1 MKRRIQTIL
10 QNLIAWIFS
19 AIIVIPIIIIALNSF
34 KNVKESNS
42 MSFHLPSV
50 WEFSN
55 YLEVIKR
62 GNLLI
67 GFCNSFS
74 YALLSTILLL
84 VVTLPCAFVLQRR
97 GAKRLYRILY
107 YVLIIGIALPLNNIA
122 LMKVMVG
129 LHLMNT
135 RVGIYLL
142 YAAIGLPLS
151 IFIAHGFMSGI
162 PRELDEAAVID
173 GCNACNLF
181 LNVIVPLL
189 KPVASTLFILNFLNT
204 WNDFTMAIYF
214 LNGSDKMPVT
224 LSVYNFFGQFQK
236 SWNLVCADIMLTAL
250 PVLIVYLFAQKYIIQ
265 GLTSGAVKG

>member
-1 MKRRIQTIL
+1 MKRKLQTIL
-10 QNLIAWIFS
+10 QNLVAWIFS
-19 AIIVIPIIIIALNSF
+19 AIIVVPIIIIALNSF
-34 KNVKESNS
+34 KNVRESNS
-42 MSFHLPSV
+42 MDFHLPSV

-55 YLEVIKR
+55 YLDVIKR

-67 GFCNSFS
+67 GFRNSFS
-74 YALLSTILLL
+74 YALISTLILLA
-84 VVTLPCAFVLQRR
+84 VTLPCAFVLQRR
-97 GAKRLYRILY
+97 ASRLYRILY

-135 RVGIYLL
+135 RTGIYLL

-151 IFIAHGFMSGI
+151 VFIAHGFMSGI

-173 GCNACNLF
+173 GCSSGKLF
-181 LNVIVPLL
+181 LKVILPLL

-224 LSVYNFFGQFQK
+224 LSVYNFFGQYQK
-236 SWNLVCADIMLTAL
+236 SCNLVCADIMLTAL
-250 PVLIVYLFAQKYIIQ
+250 PVLLVYLFAQKYIIQ

>member
-1 MKRRIQTIL
+1 MLSWLSQRL
-10 QNLIAWIFS
+10 QLCTAEH
-19 AIIVIPIIIIALNSF
+19 AA
-34 KNVKESNS
+34 
-42 MSFHLPSV
+42 
-50 WEFSN
+50 
-55 YLEVIKR
+55 
-62 GNLLI
+62 
-67 GFCNSFS
+67 
-74 YALLSTILLL
+74 LLL
-84 VVTLPCAFVLQRR
+84 VDDTAVRTLLSAAPQVQDGCTGFSITCLSS
-97 GAKRLYRILY
+97 
-107 YVLIIGIALPLNNIA
+107 GIALPLDNIA

-236 SWNLVCADIMLTAL
+236 SWNLVCADIMLTAF

>member
-1 MKRRIQTIL
+1 MKKRIITIL
-10 QNLIAWIFS
+10 QNLVAWIFS

-34 KNVKESNS
+34 KNVRESNS
-42 MSFHLPSV
+42 MDFHLPSV

-55 YLEVIKR
+55 YLDVIKR

-67 GFCNSFS
+67 GFRNSFS
-74 YALLSTILLL
+74 YALISTLLL
-84 VVTLPCAFVLQRR
+84 LAVTLPCAFILQRR
-97 GAKRLYRILY
+97 ASRLYRILY

-135 RVGIYLL
+135 RTGIYLL

-151 IFIAHGFMSGI
+151 VFIAHGFMSGI

-173 GCNACNLF
+173 GCNAWNLF
-181 LNVIVPLL
+181 LKVILPLL

-224 LSVYNFFGQFQK
+224 LSVYNFFGQYQK

-250 PVLIVYLFAQKYIIQ
+250 PVLVVYLFAQKYIIQ

>member
-1 MKRRIQTIL
+1 MKRKLQTIL
-10 QNLIAWIFS
+10 QNLVAWIFS
-19 AIIVIPIIIIALNSF
+19 AIIVVPIIIIALNSF
-34 KNVKESNS
+34 KNVRESNS
-42 MSFHLPSV
+42 MDFHLPSA

-55 YLEVIKR
+55 YLDVIKR

-67 GFCNSFS
+67 GFRNSFS
-74 YALLSTILLL
+74 YALISTLILLA
-84 VVTLPCAFVLQRR
+84 VTLPCAFVLQRR
-97 GAKRLYRILY
+97 ASRLYRILY

-135 RVGIYLL
+135 RTGIYLL

-151 IFIAHGFMSGI
+151 VFIAHGFMSGI

-173 GCNACNLF
+173 GCSSGKLF
-181 LNVIVPLL
+181 LKVILPLL

-224 LSVYNFFGQFQK
+224 LSVYNFFGQYQK

-250 PVLIVYLFAQKYIIQ
+250 PVLLVYLFAQKYIIQ